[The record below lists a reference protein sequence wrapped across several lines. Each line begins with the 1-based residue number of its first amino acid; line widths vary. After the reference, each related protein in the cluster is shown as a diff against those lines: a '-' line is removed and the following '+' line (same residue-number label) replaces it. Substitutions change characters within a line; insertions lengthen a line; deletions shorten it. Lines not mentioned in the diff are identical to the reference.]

1 MIAKNQNDLLEPD
14 FASGEIILIDK
25 GIGFTSFNAV
35 YKIRK
40 TVNVKKVGHAGTL
53 DPLATGLL
61 ILCTGKK
68 TKEIS
73 SFQDLRKTYSGVITL
88 GKRTASLDS
97 EGEFIEEKGIDGISE
112 SMILESRNSFLGK
125 ILQTPPMYSALKV
138 KGKRLYKYARNGI
151 EIERMPREVEIYKF
165 DIEKIELPDVHFV
178 VECSKGTYI
187 RTLADDLG
195 TKLNCG
201 GYLSKLRREKIGEF
215 DVSDAFTIDEFQ
227 KKYSRPLEA
236 D

>member
-1 MIAKNQNDLLEPD
+1 MIAKNQSEELEPD
-14 FASGEIILIDK
+14 FASGEVVLIDK

-35 YKIRK
+35 YKVRK
-40 TVNVKKVGHAGTL
+40 TVQVKKVGHAGTL

-73 SFQDLRKTYSGVITL
+73 HFQGLKKTYSGVITL

-97 EGEFIEEKGIDGISE
+97 EGDFIEEKGIEGIDE
-112 SMILESRNSFLGK
+112 KMIFEARNSFLGK
-125 ILQTPPMYSALKV
+125 ILQIPPMYSALKV
-138 KGKRLYKYARNGI
+138 KGKRLYKLARNGV
-151 EIERMPREVEIYKF
+151 EVERMPREVEIYKF
-165 DIEKIELPDVHFV
+165 DIEKVELPDVHFV

-187 RTLADDLG
+187 RTLADDMG

-201 GYLSKLRREKIGEF
+201 GYLSKLRREKIGDF
-215 DVSDAFTIDEFQ
+215 DVTDAFTLEEFQ
-227 KKYSRPLEA
+227 EKYSRSVEN